1 MRPGAIKDVVSLQA
15 SPFYLLDKEDRSRC
29 IVESA
34 RDLDFEHVRCSADRG
49 HTRPGKRLNQLN
61 VVVPCK
67 PKPDVMFTQFHDYL
81 MLDRVREEFFA
92 NGVTG
97 INFAST
103 KAVVK
108 GTHEKLTLWEAI
120 VVGWGGNV
128 APESGVHLE
137 EECPVCHDRYYS
149 AISNPENLI
158 QLDQWDGSDVFM
170 IWPLPK
176 FMFVTERVARL
187 IIRSHIIGVNVLKAL
202 PPSLLGDDGFGPGG
216 LGLWMPDERAH
227 VIGDPLGIYSYR
239 QDCT

>member
-1 MRPGAIKDVVSLQA
+1 MKPWAIKDVVSLQA
-15 SPFYLLDKEDRSRC
+15 SPFYLLDLDKEDRSGC
-29 IVESA
+29 IVESG
-34 RDLDFEHVRCSADRG
+34 RGLDFEQVRCSADRG
-49 HTRPGKRLNQLN
+49 HTRPGRRLNQLD
-61 VVVPCK
+61 VVVHRK
-67 PKPDVMFTQFHDYL
+67 PIPDVMFTQFHDYL
-81 MLDRVREEFFA
+81 MLDRVREEFVG

-97 INFAST
+97 LNFAST

-108 GTHEKLTLWEAI
+108 GTQEKLTLWEAI
-120 VVGWGGNV
+120 VVGWGGHV

-149 AISNPENLI
+149 AISDPEKLI

-187 IIRSHIIGVNVLKAL
+187 IMRSGIIGVNVLKAL
-202 PPSLLGDDGFGPGG
+202 PPSLLGDGFGPGG

-227 VIGDPLGIYSYR
+227 MIGDPLGIYSYC
-239 QDCT
+239 QG